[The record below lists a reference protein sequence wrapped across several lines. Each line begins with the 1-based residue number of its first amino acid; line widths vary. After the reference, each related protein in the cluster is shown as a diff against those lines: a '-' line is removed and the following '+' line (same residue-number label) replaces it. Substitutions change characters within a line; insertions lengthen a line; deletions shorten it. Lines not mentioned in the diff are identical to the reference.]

1 MGVVKNDEQAQH
13 WFAQSAD
20 KGNFF
25 AQRRLGLIYLRNQG
39 GALAAKWLAKT
50 PLDHIDAYTLPYFA
64 AAEGGASKAQYKTG
78 QFYERRIG
86 DNVRALHWYRLA
98 AIQDHGEAC
107 LSLAAMYRHGKGTR
121 RDFAQARSWLEKA
134 AALEIESA
142 QKTLAEQDVSGH
154 FRFAGWAARAAA
166 KAGQKPLHE
175 WLVVWLSPWLR
186 RMQAVWQNAWERF
199 CRR

>member
-64 AAEGGASKAQYKTG
+64 AAEGGASKAQYETG
-78 QFYERRIG
+78 QFYEP
-86 DNVRALHWYRLA
+86 LA
-98 AIQDHGEAC
+98 KLPGASC
-107 LSLAAMYRHGKGTR
+107 C
-121 RDFAQARSWLEKA
+121 A
-134 AALEIESA
+134 AAFTLWGRFVVAIE
-142 QKTLAEQDVSGH
+142 VSV
-154 FRFAGWAARAAA
+154 
-166 KAGQKPLHE
+166 P
-175 WLVVWLSPWLR
+175 
-186 RMQAVWQNAWERF
+186 ERLG
-199 CRR
+199 